1 MSNSAGPLR
10 LFEGIENDF
19 AIFYQQVSKEDVN
32 KSEDSQKKSSEDGIY
47 VCLENTFAAKK
58 ALLLGC
64 WLKKCWM
71 VKEQLWCFFL
81 KQFIV
86 M

>member
-19 AIFYQQVSKEDVN
+19 ASFYQQVSKEDVS

-64 WLKKCWM
+64 
-71 VKEQLWCFFL
+71 
-81 KQFIV
+81 
-86 M
+86 